1 MDQATQL
8 AQKLKQYATTLAAS
22 GREAV
27 DEYEVEQWLGF
38 WDDEESTYGN
48 VRNIEH
54 WLTQAGR
61 RRRSWGRGPTEQR

>member
-8 AQKLKQYATTLAAS
+8 GQRLKQYATTLAS
-22 GREAV
+22 CGRSSV

-54 WLTQAGR
+54 WLMQAGR
-61 RRRSWGRGPTEQR
+61 AQGRDRR